1 VCFLATF
8 QMKTRCSIIPVS
20 LLFVQLL
27 QAQIDFRPG
36 YIIQNNGDT
45 VYGEIDFRSELLRGQ
60 SCYFRDPVKFMARDY
75 SPNNL
80 LGYRFIDGK
89 YYISREINGKKVFLE
104 FLIQGKISIYYL
116 RDTSGEHYYLEKEGY
131 EFTELPY
138 EDKILYKDVSNNMYK
153 SYSHIALLN
162 LYMQDAPAMK
172 EKINGLGKPTHKNL
186 IRLAKNYHEIVTR
199 GDPCMVF
206 EK

>member
-1 VCFLATF
+1 
-8 QMKTRCSIIPVS
+8 MKTRCSIIPA
-20 LLFVQLL
+20 LIFLMQLL
-27 QAQIDFRPG
+27 HAQIDYRPG

-45 VYGEIDFRSELLRGQ
+45 VYGEIDFRSALLSGQ
-60 SCYFRDPVKFMARDY
+60 SCYFRDPEKSMARY
-75 SPNNL
+75 YFPNDL
-80 LGYRFIDGK
+80 LGYRYIDGK

-104 FLIQGKISIYYL
+104 FLIKGKISIYYI
-116 RDTSGEHYYLEKEGY
+116 RDTSGDHYFLEKEGY
-131 EFTELPY
+131 EFAELPY

-172 EKINGLGKPTHKNL
+172 EKISGLGKPTHKNL
-186 IRLAKNYHEIVTR
+186 IRLAKNYHDIVTR
-199 GDPCMVF
+199 DEPCIVF

>member
-1 VCFLATF
+1 MFFAAF
-8 QMKTRCSIIPVS
+8 QMKIRFSILSVFF
-20 LLFVQLL
+20 LLAQLL

-45 VYGEIDFRSELLRGQ
+45 AFGEIDFRSELLRGQ
-60 SCYFRDPVKFMARDY
+60 SCYFRGRDKSEAKDY
-75 SPNNL
+75 FPNNL

-89 YYISREINGKKVFLE
+89 CYITREIDGKKVFLE

-116 RDTSGEHYYLEKEGY
+116 RDTRGDHYYLEKEGY

-172 EKINGLGKPTHKNL
+172 EKINGLGKPNHKNL
-186 IRLAKNYHEIVTR
+186 IRLAKNYHDIVSH
-199 GDPCMVF
+199 GEPCIVF